1 MRQLR
6 VLLLRLAGLFR
17 KDRQEREFSAE
28 LESHLELHI
37 EDNLRAGLD
46 AVEAKREAL
55 MKLGGL
61 EQSKEIYR
69 ERRGLPLLDTLF
81 QDLRFAVRMLLKNP
95 GFTAIAVLTLV
106 LGIGA
111 TTAIFSVVYGILLR
125 PLPYPNPDQIVQ
137 LWELDAKGRRMN
149 FPEPNFLDLRSASQ
163 SLAALAEC
171 NAGPFTIT
179 GGNKPT
185 PTVAPDHCRAF
196 FNGMGVSPFLGRR
209 LNPEDQREGAAPG
222 LFVRPAYLHHH

>member
-61 EQSKEIYR
+61 EQTREIYR

-81 QDLRFAVRMLLKNP
+81 QDLRFATRMLLKNP
-95 GFTAIAVLTLV
+95 GFTAVAVLTLA

-111 TTAIFSVVYGILLR
+111 NTVVFSVVNALMLR
-125 PLPYPNPDQIVQ
+125 PLPAERPN
-137 LWELDAKGRRMN
+137 ELTFLENARYGPSQS
-149 FPEPNFLDLRSASQ
+149 FPNYKDLRDRNHAFAGLLGYRIAPMELQ
-163 SLAALAEC
+163 TAAGA
-171 NAGPFTIT
+171 NRTWGHPAT
-179 GGNKPT
+179 GN
-185 PTVAPDHCRAF
+185 HF
-196 FNGMGVSPFLGRR
+196 
-209 LNPEDQREGAAPG
+209 E
-222 LFVRPAYLHHH
+222 